1 MNIWVTEPLSWVDE
15 NTIKIELQL
24 YDVYYSP
31 SVTPAVAYY
40 VFPETTT
47 WSGLF
52 SEWLITSIVLKASAK
67 NGFIFG
73 TLHTPLYS
81 SFELFLFKF

>member
-1 MNIWVTEPLSWVDE
+1 MSIWVTKPLNCIGE
-15 NTIKIELQL
+15 NTIIIELPL

-31 SVTPAVAYY
+31 SVTPAVAYR

-52 SEWLITSIVLKASAK
+52 SELLITSIVVKASAK
-67 NGFIFG
+67 NGFIFV
-73 TLHTPLYS
+73 TLYTPQYS
-81 SFELFLFKF
+81 